1 MVYLIFSTFCFW
13 VIETFSR
20 EKIYSENLAIH
31 NFYIIFEITEFVIF
45 FLIWS
50 ESSDEA
56 GQFFRITEIY
66 SQFSYRRFHLASILS
81 TLILLSVSF
90 LWPVSILLTLGRV
103 GADFWRFLGRGATLH
118 QLRVER
124 SRTAASALPRVSEKR
139 ESEKLFDWL
148 INVIT

>member
-13 VIETFSR
+13 VIETFLGK
-20 EKIYSENLAIH
+20 KIYSENLAIH

-45 FLIWS
+45 SHLIGIVGWS
-50 ESSDEA
+50 RAVFPNYRYIQSVFVQTFSPCFDFVNSD
-56 GQFFRITEIY
+56 FV
-66 SQFSYRRFHLASILS
+66 
-81 TLILLSVSF
+81 VSPF

-124 SRTAASALPRVSEKR
+124 SRTATSALPRVSEKR

-148 INVIT
+148 